1 MHKDI
6 LIDNKEEKALVAD
19 LKTRSDIKAE
29 RVKKVLALPDL
40 SRTEGS
46 PLKAIIDKVLAIE
59 EFADFDNVII
69 PEIIPT
75 QILFDLFDFAEDHP
89 ARSESDTYYVT
100 KNNVLRTHDTVMW
113 HYYLQHPE
121 IQKKIATQE
130 SFGVFCYGKVYRKD
144 EIDRTHMN
152 VFHQFGGLYLTP
164 DSKQVLTIEDLK
176 NALSKIV
183 TTIFGDDVKFRFNED
198 IFPYTD
204 PSLEVEIDINGKWLE
219 LLGGGMPKKLV
230 LKNFGV
236 LGYNGWAFGFG
247 LERLAI
253 AKMEIPDIRIFWS
266 DDPRIKEQLK
276 NLENKYKEVSK
287 YPAVVRDISFII
299 NKDISL
305 NNYYELVQDVA
316 ENSSPVLNA
325 QRSSTGVIEQ
335 VELVDEYEN
344 DEKFGPE
351 KKSYT
356 FRIIYRSLERTLTN
370 EEVNVIHD
378 VIVEK
383 TKAELG
389 AVVR

>member
-1 MHKDI
+1 
-6 LIDNKEEKALVAD
+6 
-19 LKTRSDIKAE
+19 
-29 RVKKVLALPDL
+29 
-40 SRTEGS
+40 
-46 PLKAIIDKVLAIE
+46 
-59 EFADFDNVII
+59 
-69 PEIIPT
+69 
-75 QILFDLFDFAEDHP
+75 
-89 ARSESDTYYVT
+89 
-100 KNNVLRTHDTVMW
+100 
-113 HYYLQHPE
+113 
-121 IQKKIATQE
+121 
-130 SFGVFCYGKVYRKD
+130 
-144 EIDRTHMN
+144 MN

>member
-1 MHKDI
+1 MHKEI
-6 LIDNKEEKALVAD
+6 IIDNKEEKALIAD

-29 RVKKVLALPDL
+29 RVKRILALPDL

-46 PLKAIIDKVLAIE
+46 PLKALVDKVFAIPD
-59 EFADFDNVII
+59 FASFDNIVI

-75 QILFDLFDFAEDHP
+75 EILFDLFDFAPDHP

-100 KNNVLRTHDTVMW
+100 KNNVLRTHDTVFW
-113 HYYLQHPE
+113 YYYLQQPE
-121 IQKKIATQE
+121 IQKRIAE
-130 SFGVFCYGKVYRKD
+130 KKSFGAFCHGKVYRKD

-152 VFHQFGGLYLTP
+152 VFHQFGGWYLTP
-164 DSKQVLTIEDLK
+164 EDREPLTIENLK
-176 NALSKIV
+176 NALSVIV
-183 TTIFGDDVKFRFNED
+183 KSIFGEGVKFRFNKD
-198 IFPYTD
+198 TFPYTD
-204 PSLEVEIDINGKWLE
+204 PSLEVEIDVNGKWLE
-219 LLGGGMPKKLV
+219 LLGGGMPKLTV

-236 LGYNGWAFGFG
+236 EGYNGWAFGFG

-253 AKMEIPDIRIFWS
+253 AKMEIPDIRLFWS
-266 DDPRIKEQLK
+266 QDPRVKEQLK
-276 NLENKYKEVSK
+276 NLDNKYKEVSK
-287 YPAVVRDISFII
+287 YPAVERDISFII
-299 NKDISL
+299 SKDISL

-316 ENSSPVLNA
+316 ENL
-325 QRSSTGVIEQ
+325 IEE
-335 VELVDEYEN
+335 VKLVDEYEN
-344 DEKFGPE
+344 AEKFGAD

-378 VIVEK
+378 LIVEK

>member
-6 LIDNKEEKALVAD
+6 VIDNKEEKALVAD

-29 RVKKVLALPDL
+29 RIKRVLALPDL

-46 PLKAIIDKVLAIE
+46 PLKAIIDKVMAIKD
-59 EFADFDNVII
+59 FADFDNVII

-75 QILFDLFDFAEDHP
+75 EILFDLFDFAQDHP

-100 KNNVLRTHDTVMW
+100 KKDVLRTHDTVMW
-113 HYYLQHPE
+113 HYYLQHPDIKE
-121 IQKKIATQE
+121 KIAKKE

-144 EIDRTHMN
+144 EIDRFHMN
-152 VFHQFGGLYLTP
+152 VFHQFGGLYMTP
-164 DSKQVLTIEDLK
+164 IAQKELTIEDLK
-176 NALSKIV
+176 NALSTIV
-183 TTIFGDDVKFRFNED
+183 KAIFGEGVNFRFNED

-204 PSLEVEIDINGKWLE
+204 PSLEVEIELNGKWLE
-219 LLGGGMPKKLV
+219 LLGGGMPKLTV

-236 LGYNGWAFGFG
+236 EGYNGWAFGFG

-253 AKMEIPDIRIFWS
+253 AKMELPDIRLFWS
-266 DDPRIKEQLK
+266 EDERIKEQLK
-276 NLENKYKEVSK
+276 NLDNKYKEVSK
-287 YPAVVRDISFII
+287 YPAVVRDISFVID
-299 NKDISL
+299 KSVSL

-316 ENSSPVLNA
+316 ENL
-325 QRSSTGVIEQ
+325 IEQ

-370 EEVNVIHD
+370 EEVNKIHD
-378 VIVEK
+378 KIVEK
-383 TKAELG
+383 TQADLK